1 MVVFKNEKE
10 LVNALNGIGYRHAG
24 EIVNI
29 SIYGSI
35 KEDPGLEKEIY
46 KPELIEKYSLKDKPS
61 YQDALEDI
69 LKQVY
74 KTDYQSYYW
83 TYTEI
88 MEV

>member
-10 LVNALNGIGYRHAG
+10 LVNALNGISSRHTG
-24 EIVNI
+24 EKVNI

-35 KEDPGLEKEIY
+35 KEDPGLDKEIY
-46 KPELIEKYSLKDKPS
+46 KPELIEKYSLNDKPS

-69 LKQVY
+69 LKRVY
-74 KTDYQSYYW
+74 NTDYQSYYW

>member
-1 MVVFKNEKE
+1 MVIFKSEKE
-10 LVNALNGIGYRHAG
+10 LVNALNGIGSRHAG
-24 EIVNI
+24 ETVNI

-35 KEDPGLEKEIY
+35 KEDPGLDKEIY
-46 KPELIEKYSLKDKPS
+46 KPELIEKYSLKDRPS

-69 LKQVY
+69 LKKVY
-74 KTDYQSYYW
+74 NTDYQSYYW